1 MLPALWTG
9 ARMYKIQNIIK
20 HAIDKG
26 INNLSYQQEKVVGA
40 ISKCKTDKMGGH
52 SSTCE
57 DCGHETIHYNSCR
70 NRHCPCCQTLVKE
83 KWIDKTSASLID
95 APYFHVV
102 FTVPHGLNSIFMCN
116 QKIMYN
122 LFYSLTAET
131 LKELAL
137 DPKYKLEANIGFIS
151 VLHTWGSNLTYHPHI
166 HIILLAGGL
175 NKQNKFVQNN
185 SNFLFPFPVMAKLF
199 KKKFMYHLDQLWTR
213 DKLKFKPMSDLEF
226 VKLKTKLY
234 KKKWVP
240 YAKKTFNKAKFVIK
254 YLGRYTHRI
263 AISNSRITHYD
274 DDNVSFKFKDYKT
287 NKTKVMTLS
296 SQEFVRRFLM
306 HVLPERFVKIRYYGI
321 LSNRSKEKTL
331 TLIRTLIDSPKQVP
345 KLLNMTTEEIILE
358 LFDQDIT
365 ICPKCHSK
373 KLSTIKLRKVKLE

>member
-1 MLPALWTG
+1 
-9 ARMYKIQNIIK
+9 MYKIQNIIK
-20 HAIDKG
+20 QAHAKG
-26 INNLSYQQEKVVGA
+26 IHNLSYQQEKVIHA

-52 SSTCE
+52 TSTCE

-102 FTVPHGLNSIFMCN
+102 FTVPHELNPIFMCN

-175 NKQNKFVQNN
+175 NKENKFVQNN
-185 SNFLFPFPVMAKLF
+185 SKFLFPFPVMAKLF
-199 KKKFMYHLDQLWTR
+199 KYKFLHHLDKLWTK

-226 VKLKTKLY
+226 IKLKNKLY

-240 YAKKTFNKAKFVIK
+240 YAKKTFENAKFVIE

-263 AISNSRITHYD
+263 AISNSRIANYD
-274 DDNVSFKFKDYKT
+274 KDQVSFKYKDYKT
-287 NKTKVMTLS
+287 NTNKVMTLTI
-296 SQEFVRRFLM
+296 QEFVRRFLM

-321 LSNRSKEKTL
+321 LSNRAKKQAL
-331 TLIRTLIDSPKQVP
+331 ILIRTLIDSPEHVP
-345 KLLNMTTEEIILE
+345 KFLNMTTEEIILE
-358 LFDQDIT
+358 LFDTDIT
-365 ICPKCHSK
+365 KCPKCQSK
-373 KLSTIKLRKVKLE
+373 KLTTANIRKAKRE

>member
-1 MLPALWTG
+1 
-9 ARMYKIQNIIK
+9 MYKIQNIIK
-20 HAIDKG
+20 YANDKG
-26 INNLSYQQEKVVGA
+26 IKNLSYQQEKVINA
-40 ISKCKTDKMGGH
+40 ITKCKTDAMGGH
-52 SSTCE
+52 TSTCE
-57 DCGHETIHYNSCR
+57 ACGHETIHYNSCR

-102 FTVPHGLNSIFMCN
+102 FTVPHELNPIFFSN

-122 LFYSLTAET
+122 LFYRLTAET

-175 NKQNKFVQNN
+175 NKQNEFVQTN
-185 SNFLFPFPVMAKLF
+185 SNFLFPFPVMSKLF
-199 KKKFMYHLDQLWTR
+199 KYKFMDHLDQLWTK

-226 VKLKTKLY
+226 VKLKNKLY

-240 YAKKTFNKAKFVIK
+240 YAKKTFNNAKFVIE

-274 DDNVSFKFKDYKT
+274 HNKVSFKYKDYKN
-287 NKTKVMTLS
+287 NKTNIMTLTN
-296 SQEFVRRFLM
+296 QEFVRRFLM
-306 HVLPERFVKIRYYGI
+306 HVLPERFIKIRYYGI
-321 LSNRSKEKTL
+321 LSNRAKEKAL
-331 TLIRTLIDSPKQVP
+331 TLIRTLIDSPKHVP
-345 KLLNMTTEEIILE
+345 QLLNMTTEEIILE

-373 KLSTIKLRKVKLE
+373 KLRTIKFRKVKRE

>member
-1 MLPALWTG
+1 
-9 ARMYKIQNIIK
+9 MYKIQNIIK
-20 HAIDKG
+20 YANDNG
-26 INNLSYQQEKVVGA
+26 IKNLSYQQEKVINA
-40 ISKCKTDKMGGH
+40 ITKCKTDAMGGH
-52 SSTCE
+52 TSTCE
-57 DCGHETIHYNSCR
+57 TCGHETIHYNSCR
-70 NRHCPCCQTLVKE
+70 NRHCPCCQTLIKE

-102 FTVPHGLNSIFMCN
+102 FTVPHELNPIFLSN
-116 QKIMYN
+116 QKMMYN
-122 LFYSLTAET
+122 LFYKLTAET

-175 NKQNKFVQNN
+175 NKQNEFVQTN
-185 SNFLFPFPVMAKLF
+185 SNFLFPFPVMSKLF
-199 KKKFMYHLDQLWTR
+199 KYKFIDHLDQLWTK

-226 VKLKTKLY
+226 VKLKNKLY

-240 YAKKTFNKAKFVIK
+240 YAKKTFNNAKFVIE

-274 DDNVSFKFKDYKT
+274 HAKVSFKYKDYKN
-287 NKTKVMTLS
+287 NKSKIMTLTN
-296 SQEFVRRFLM
+296 QEFVRRFLM
-306 HVLPERFVKIRYYGI
+306 HVLPERFIKIRYYGI
-321 LSNRSKEKTL
+321 LSNRAKEKAL
-331 TLIRTLIDSPKQVP
+331 TLIRTLIDSPKHVP

-358 LFDQDIT
+358 LFDTDIT
-365 ICPKCHSK
+365 VCPKCHSK
-373 KLSTIKLRKVKLE
+373 RLRIIKFRKVKRE

>member
-1 MLPALWTG
+1 
-9 ARMYKIQNIIK
+9 MYKIQNIIK
-20 HAIDKG
+20 QANDKG
-26 INNLSYQQEKVVGA
+26 IHHLSYQQEKVVSA
-40 ISKCKTDKMGGH
+40 ITKCKTDKMGGH

-102 FTVPHGLNSIFMCN
+102 FTVPHELNSIFMSN

-175 NKQNKFVQNN
+175 NKENKFVQTN
-185 SNFLFPFPVMAKLF
+185 SDFLFPFPVMAKLF
-199 KKKFMYHLDQLWTR
+199 KYKFLDHLDKLWTK
-213 DKLKFKPMSDLEF
+213 DKLECKPMSDLEF
-226 VKLKTKLY
+226 VKLKNNLY

-240 YAKKTFNKAKFVIK
+240 YAKKTFDNAKYVIE

-263 AISNSRITHYD
+263 AISNSRITDYD
-274 DDNVSFKFKDYKT
+274 QDKISFKYKDYKT
-287 NKTKVMTLS
+287 RKNKVMTLT

-321 LSNRSKEKTL
+321 LSNRSKEKAL
-331 TLIRTLIDSPKQVP
+331 TLIRTLIDSPKHDA
-345 KLLNMTTEEIILE
+345 KLLNMTTAEIILE

-365 ICPKCHSK
+365 ICPKCSSK
-373 KLSTIKLRKVKLE
+373 KLRTIKLRKVKRE

>member
-1 MLPALWTG
+1 
-9 ARMYKIQNIIK
+9 MYKIQNIINQ
-20 HAIDKG
+20 ANDKG
-26 INNLSYQQEKVVGA
+26 IHNLSYQQEKVING
-40 ISKCKTDKMGGH
+40 ITKCKTDKMGGH
-52 SSTCE
+52 SSTCD

-102 FTVPHGLNSIFMCN
+102 FTLPHELNSIFLSN

-175 NKQNKFVQNN
+175 NKQKQFVQSN
-185 SNFLFPFPVMAKLF
+185 SDFLFPFPVMAKLF
-199 KKKFMYHLDQLWTR
+199 KYKFLGHLDQLWTK

-226 VKLKTKLY
+226 VKLKNKLY

-240 YAKKTFNKAKFVIK
+240 YAKKTFDNAKFVIE

-263 AISNSRITHYD
+263 AISNSRITDYD
-274 DDNVSFKFKDYKT
+274 KDQVSFKYKDYKT
-287 NKTKVMTLS
+287 NKTKVMTLTN
-296 SQEFVRRFLM
+296 QEFVRRFLM

-321 LSNRSKEKTL
+321 LSNRAKEKAL
-331 TLIRTLIDSPKQVP
+331 TLIRTLIDSPKQIP

-358 LFDQDIT
+358 LFDTDIT
-365 ICPKCHSK
+365 KCPKCHSN
-373 KLSTIKLRKVKLE
+373 KLRIIKIRKVKRE

>member
-1 MLPALWTG
+1 
-9 ARMYKIQNIIK
+9 MYKIQNIIK
-20 HAIDKG
+20 LAHAKG
-26 INNLSYQQEKVVGA
+26 IHNLSYQQEKVIHA

-52 SSTCE
+52 TSTCE

-83 KWIDKTSASLID
+83 KWIDKTSASLIE

-102 FTVPHGLNSIFMCN
+102 FTVPHELNPIFMCN

-175 NKQNKFVQNN
+175 NNKNEFVQNN

-199 KKKFMYHLDQLWTR
+199 KYKFLHHLDKLWTK
-213 DKLKFKPMSDLEF
+213 DKLEFKPMSDLEF
-226 VKLKTKLY
+226 IKLKTKLY
-234 KKKWVP
+234 KMKWVP
-240 YAKKTFNKAKFVIK
+240 YAKKTFMNAKFVIE

-263 AISNSRITHYD
+263 AISNSRITNYD
-274 DDNVSFKFKDYKT
+274 QDQVSFKYKDYKT
-287 NKTKVMTLS
+287 NTTKVMTLTI
-296 SQEFVRRFLM
+296 QEFVRRFLM

-321 LSNRSKEKTL
+321 LSNRSKEKAL

-345 KLLNMTTEEIILE
+345 KLLDMTTEEIIFE
-358 LFDQDIT
+358 LFDTDIT
-365 ICPKCHSK
+365 KCPKCQSK
-373 KLSTIKLRKVKLE
+373 KLTTVNLRKAKRE

>member
-1 MLPALWTG
+1 
-9 ARMYKIQNIIK
+9 MYKIQNIIK
-20 HAIDKG
+20 HEKNKG
-26 INNLSYQQEKVVGA
+26 LNNLSYQQEKVIDA
-40 ISKCKTDKMGGH
+40 ISKCKTDEMGGH
-52 SSTCE
+52 TSTCE
-57 DCGHETIHYNSCR
+57 ICHHETIHYNSCR
-70 NRHCPCCQTLVKE
+70 NRHCPCCQLLVKE

-102 FTVPHGLNSIFMCN
+102 FTVPHELNPIFLSN
-116 QKIMYN
+116 QKTMYN

-175 NKQNKFVQNN
+175 NKHNKFVQSN
-185 SNFLFPFPVMAKLF
+185 SDFLFPFPVMAKLF
-199 KKKFMYHLDQLWTR
+199 KYKFLHHLDKLWTK
-213 DKLKFKPMSDLEF
+213 DKLEFKPMSNLEF
-226 VKLKTKLY
+226 VNLKNKLY

-240 YAKKTFNKAKFVIK
+240 YAKKTFDNAQFVIE

-263 AISNSRITHYD
+263 AISNSRIISYD
-274 DDNVSFKFKDYKT
+274 QDQVSFKYKDYKT
-287 NKTKVMTLS
+287 NKTKVITLT

-321 LSNRSKEKTL
+321 LSNRTKEKAL
-331 TLIRTLIDSPKQVP
+331 ALIRTLIDSPEYVP
-345 KLLNMTTEEIILE
+345 KFLNMTTEEIILE
-358 LFDQDIT
+358 LFDTDIT
-365 ICPKCHSK
+365 KCPKCQSK
-373 KLSTIKLRKVKLE
+373 KLRTIKLRKVKRE